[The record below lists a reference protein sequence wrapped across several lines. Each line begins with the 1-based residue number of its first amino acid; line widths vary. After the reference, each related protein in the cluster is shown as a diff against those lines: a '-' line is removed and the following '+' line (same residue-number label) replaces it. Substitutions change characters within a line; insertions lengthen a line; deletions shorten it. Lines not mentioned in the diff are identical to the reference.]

1 MKTSQNVVV
10 DGDTTGTLDLSSVDY
25 QPAENFLGETVTI
38 TAKDEN
44 GNPVRVTGI
53 LTEVL

>member
-10 DGDTTGTLDLSSVDY
+10 DGDTTGTLETSS